1 MINFVSAVYLVLMFI
16 ALYFFFF
23 YIILIIRNR
32 DMLFYYPKPERN
44 YSISVL
50 VPAYNEESAIE
61 KTVEHIFNSDYKN
74 IVEVIVINDG
84 SKDRTGE
91 IAEKLK
97 KKYKKLKVINKKNSG
112 KADSLNQALK
122 IAKGELIA
130 ITDADSFPEKE
141 SIRKLAGF
149 FNDEKVAAVTSAVFI
164 RNRENFLTSIQQ
176 IEYIILAWTRKL
188 LDFIEAVYVTNGPLS
203 IYRKSALREVRGF
216 DTTTVTEDI
225 DVTWNLLKHGYKT
238 KMCLDAFVTT
248 NAPTKF
254 RAWWRQRER
263 WGIGG
268 IQAII
273 KYRNVFL
280 KKGMLGFF
288 VIPFVSLSILL
299 SMGVFIFSLYLVLKA
314 FISTYLTAHYSYIAE
329 TPFLRMQDINL
340 NPTIL
345 IFFTAVLFITS
356 FIYTRYILANLSGKR
371 NEWHEV
377 RNIFKR
383 LFYLLIYLAFYPL
396 VWFTSIYRM
405 IKGDY
410 RW

>member
-1 MINFVSAVYLVLMFI
+1 
-16 ALYFFFF
+16 
-23 YIILIIRNR
+23 
-32 DMLFYYPKPERN
+32 MLFYYPKPERN

-74 IVEVIVINDG
+74 IAEVIVINDG